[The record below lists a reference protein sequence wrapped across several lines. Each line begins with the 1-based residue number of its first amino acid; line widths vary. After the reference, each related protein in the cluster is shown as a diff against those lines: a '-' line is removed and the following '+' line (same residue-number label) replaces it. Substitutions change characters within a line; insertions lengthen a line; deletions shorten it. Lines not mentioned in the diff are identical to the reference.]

1 MNNLLWSKGLF
12 LRLYGYRVVF
22 SVSDITGIAG
32 FVGFDKEIAKVT
44 HVLASEAAQ
53 IVEGAAD
60 PEAAVHQTV
69 VPGSDSID
77 ARSSNV
83 AEQATTSD
91 GRLAGLQAAAEGLD
105 QESAPKKACV
115 E

>member
-1 MNNLLWSKGLF
+1 MNSLLWSKGLF

-53 IVEGAAD
+53 IVVSLIAF
-60 PEAAVHQTV
+60 
-69 VPGSDSID
+69 
-77 ARSSNV
+77 
-83 AEQATTSD
+83 
-91 GRLAGLQAAAEGLD
+91 
-105 QESAPKKACV
+105 
-115 E
+115 